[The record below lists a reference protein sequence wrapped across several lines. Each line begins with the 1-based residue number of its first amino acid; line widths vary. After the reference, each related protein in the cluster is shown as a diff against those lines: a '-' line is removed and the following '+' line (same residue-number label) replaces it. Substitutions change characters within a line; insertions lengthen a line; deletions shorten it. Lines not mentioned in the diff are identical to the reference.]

1 MLFIAVLFLV
11 LTKILTSD
19 NTTEL
24 SMSLRSSEHVRLCT
38 HRHIY
43 KTWSSFCAVGRAVH
57 ILPQIPCL
65 FTNVV
70 IETLQLSPP
79 WHLLPSSVRKSA
91 LWVCSPET
99 WVCLARHCHLCSHT
113 CVDHVS
119 ALKDTVTGP
128 WIYINYIVFSLMW
141 IGHIY
146 QIPA

>member
-65 FTNVV
+65 FTTVV
-70 IETLQLSPP
+70 IETLQLALYRPP
-79 WHLLPSSVRKSA
+79 D
-91 LWVCSPET
+91 VCY
-99 WVCLARHCHLCSHT
+99 LHLC
-113 CVDHVS
+113 VRVHVEYVHQRR
-119 ALKDTVTGP
+119 AFV
-128 WIYINYIVFSLMW
+128 W
-141 IGHIY
+141 
-146 QIPA
+146 PARLDDYHFYNVLF